1 MKRTGPSNP
10 ELQELI
16 QLLKKEQK
24 PIWKRVAEDLEKP
37 TRQRRIVN
45 LSSINR
51 STTANDLI
59 VVPGKVLGAG
69 TLAHKLNIAAFSFSK
84 QARTA
89 IESAKGTCLSIPELI
104 KKNPTGTNIKIIG

>member
-24 PIWKRVAEDLEKP
+24 PLWKRVAEDLERP

-45 LSSINR
+45 LSSIGRN
-51 STTANDLI
+51 TTENDII

-69 TLAHKLNIAAFSFSK
+69 TLAHKVQIAAFAFSK
-84 QARTA
+84 QARA
-89 IESAKGTCLSIPELI
+89 AVEAAKGSCMSIPELV
-104 KKNPTGTNIKIIG
+104 KKNPSGTNIKLIG